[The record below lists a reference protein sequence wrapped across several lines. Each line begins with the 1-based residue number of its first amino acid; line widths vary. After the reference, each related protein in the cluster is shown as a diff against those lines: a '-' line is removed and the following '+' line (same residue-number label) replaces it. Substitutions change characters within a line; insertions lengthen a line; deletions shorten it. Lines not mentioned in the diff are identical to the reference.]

1 MGIRLNR
8 RPPDIYFKKKKTG
21 GVGVNSVVPL
31 TRVDEKMCL
40 RVLAV
45 RPLGRSDMPMLLG
58 LF

>member
-1 MGIRLNR
+1 MRLNR

-21 GVGVNSVVPL
+21 GVAFNSVVPL

-45 RPLGRSDMPMLLG
+45 RSQHSLHCLL
-58 LF
+58 